1 MASDPQSPPAS
12 NRQLIEGFYDA
23 FARLDADAMAA
34 CYSPQAR
41 FSDPVFTDLR
51 GERIGQMW
59 KMLTFR
65 STDLEVDTSEVEA
78 DGDSGS
84 ARWIA
89 TYTFTQ
95 TGRKVRNDV
104 RASFRIADGLIV
116 EHVDDFDFRA
126 WARQALGGA
135 AGVPPLTPL
144 FRTLVRRRAA
154 ASLDEFA
161 AGEGSRGGR

>member
-1 MASDPQSPPAS
+1 MASDPPSPPAS
-12 NRQLIEGFYDA
+12 NQQLIEGFYDA
-23 FARLDADAMAA
+23 FSRLEADAMAA
-34 CYSPQAR
+34 CYAPDAR
-41 FSDPVFTDLR
+41 FSDPVFTELR

-59 KMLTFR
+59 KMLASR
-65 STDLEVDTSEVEA
+65 STDLEVNASEIEA

-84 ARWIA
+84 AHWIA
-89 TYTFTQ
+89 TYTFSQ

-104 RASFRIADGLIV
+104 RASFRFSNGLVV

-126 WARQALGGA
+126 WARQALGSA
-135 AGVPPLTPL
+135 AGVPPLTQI

-161 AGEGSRGGR
+161 EGSRGGG